1 MRLGHNHRRPVRFGG
16 AAVAAAGA
24 ALVASATSEG
34 RGKQGLPIGTTLQ
47 DFFLPG
53 TQPDPSG
60 SELLPIFSSFDCILC
75 HGDFDQAEPP
85 LPLDAEP
92 FRTWT
97 GSMMAQATRDP
108 VFWAALTV
116 ANQDA
121 GSGGDT
127 CLRCHTPAGWLG
139 GRSVPTSGLGLIH
152 NTADFQGVNCHFCHR
167 AVNPTFVPGE
177 SPAVD
182 EAILDDLEVQGLLP
196 GQPGNA
202 QYVVD
207 PADRRRGPFELIPS
221 FPFHAWLESPFHQ
234 DAALCATCH
243 DVSNPMLTRQ
253 PDGTYDLNALD
264 TPHPTMDRFDMFPIE
279 RTYSEW
285 LNSQFAAG
293 GVSMNG
299 RFGGNHPTGV
309 METCQDCHMPDQ
321 VSPGC
326 RVPGFEDRPDMPAHF
341 LNGGNTW
348 VLAAV
353 RTLYTDGD
361 QGLNDPVFLDENTGL
376 DQQIV
381 DEARART
388 IDFLQAA
395 SDLELS
401 VEGGDLK
408 VRIVN
413 YAGHKLPTG
422 YHEGRRMWINVR
434 FIDSDGELVLE
445 NGAYDFDTA
454 VLSAG
459 DTKVYQQAAGLDTT
473 QAKLTGLPPGE
484 SFHFLLN
491 NVVLL
496 DNRIPP
502 IGFTNAAFEAVQAEP
517 VGYSYPDGQ
526 HWDDTFF
533 AIPAGAAEAVVTVYY
548 QSTSKEYIEFLRD
561 TNMTDNRGQIA

>member
-1 MRLGHNHRRPVRFGG
+1 
-16 AAVAAAGA
+16 
-24 ALVASATSEG
+24 
-34 RGKQGLPIGTTLQ
+34 
-47 DFFLPG
+47 
-53 TQPDPSG
+53 
-60 SELLPIFSSFDCILC
+60 
-75 HGDFDQAEPP
+75 
-85 LPLDAEP
+85 
-92 FRTWT
+92 
-97 GSMMAQATRDP
+97 
-108 VFWAALTV
+108 
-116 ANQDA
+116 
-121 GSGGDT
+121 
-127 CLRCHTPAGWLG
+127 
-139 GRSVPTSGLGLIH
+139 
-152 NTADFQGVNCHFCHR
+152 
-167 AVNPTFVPGE
+167 
-177 SPAVD
+177 
-182 EAILDDLEVQGLLP
+182 
-196 GQPGNA
+196 
-202 QYVVD
+202 
-207 PADRRRGPFELIPS
+207 
-221 FPFHAWLESPFHQ
+221 
-234 DAALCATCH
+234 
-243 DVSNPMLTRQ
+243 
-253 PDGTYDLNALD
+253 
-264 TPHPTMDRFDMFPIE
+264 
-279 RTYSEW
+279 
-285 LNSQFAAG
+285 
-293 GVSMNG
+293 
-299 RFGGNHPTGV
+299 
-309 METCQDCHMPDQ
+309 MPDQ

-561 TNMTDNRGQIA
+561 TNMTDNRGQIAYDQWVLHGKSAPVDVDSGVIEVGPLGDLNGDGLVGVTDLIQLLTSWGRCEPPCPPLCPADLDGDCGVRITDLLILLSNWS